1 VGGNDDV
8 SAALEIDGVSKRF
21 AGLRAVH
28 DLSFRVDTGEIVG
41 LIGPNGAGK
50 TTTVDLIAGF
60 QRVDAGSIRFGGKAL
75 VGLRPHAVARLGLC
89 KTFQVAQPFG
99 DMTVLE
105 NAMVGALAW
114 TSRVARAEG
123 AAVQNVLR
131 VGLGHR
137 LHSRARE
144 LTTIDQRRLEVAR
157 ALATRPRLLLLDE
170 TMAGLNPSEVEVGL
184 KLIHDL
190 RADGLTLLVIEH
202 NVRAIVALAD
212 RLVAMDHGQK
222 IAEGRPADVVRDE
235 AVVTAYL
242 GQPHDA

>member
-1 VGGNDDV
+1 V
-8 SAALEIDGVSKRF
+8 SAALEIEGVSKRF
-21 AGLRAVH
+21 AGLRAVQ
-28 DLSFRVDTGEIVG
+28 DLSLRVDPGEIVG

-50 TTTVDLIAGF
+50 TTTVDLVAGF
-60 QRVDAGSIRFGGKAL
+60 QRADAGSIRFGGKAL
-75 VGLRPHAVARLGLC
+75 AGLRPHAVARLGLC

-114 TSRVARAEG
+114 TSRLGRAEA
-123 AAVQNVLR
+123 AAVESVRR

-137 LHSRARE
+137 LQSRARE

-170 TMAGLNPSEVEVGL
+170 TMAGLNASEVDVGL
-184 KLIHDL
+184 KLIQDL
-190 RADGLTLLVIEH
+190 RDDGLTLLVIEH
-202 NVRAIVALAD
+202 NVRAILALAD

-222 IAEGRPADVVRDE
+222 IAEGRPADVVRDQ

>member
-1 VGGNDDV
+1 VT
-8 SAALEIDGVSKRF
+8 ATLEVDGVSKRF
-21 AGLRAVH
+21 AGLRAVD
-28 DLSFRVDTGEIVG
+28 DLSFRIDAGEIVG

-60 QRVDAGSIRFGGKAL
+60 QRADTGSIRFGGEAL
-75 VGLRPHAVARLGLC
+75 VGLPPHAVARHGLC

-99 DMTVLE
+99 DMTVRE

-114 TSRVARAEG
+114 TGRLSRAEE
-123 AAVQNVLR
+123 AAVQSVRR

-170 TMAGLNPSEVEVGL
+170 TMAGLNPAEVDVGL
-184 KLIHDL
+184 ELIRAL
-190 RADGLTLLVIEH
+190 RDDGLTLLVIEH

-212 RLVAMDHGQK
+212 RLVAMDHGRK
-222 IAEGRPADVVRDE
+222 IAEGRPADVMRDA

-242 GQPHDA
+242 GEPADARAQ

>member
-1 VGGNDDV
+1 V
-8 SAALEIDGVSKRF
+8 SALLEIEGVSKRF

-28 DLSFRVDTGEIVG
+28 DLSLRVEAGEIVG

-50 TTTVDLIAGF
+50 TTTVDLVAGF
-60 QRVDAGSIRFGGKAL
+60 QRVDAGGIRFAGEAL
-75 VGLRPHAVARLGLC
+75 AGLPPHAVARRGIC

-114 TSRVARAEG
+114 TSRLARAEG
-123 AAVQNVLR
+123 AAVRSVER

-170 TMAGLNPSEVEVGL
+170 TMAGLNPSEVEIGL
-184 KLIHDL
+184 ELIRGL
-190 RADGLTLLVIEH
+190 RDDGLSLLVIEH

-222 IAEGRPADVVRDE
+222 IAEGQPVDVVRDE

-242 GQPHDA
+242 GEPHDA

>member
-1 VGGNDDV
+1 L
-8 SAALEIDGVSKRF
+8 SAALEIVGVSKRF
-21 AGLRAVH
+21 GGLRAVR
-28 DLSFRVDTGEIVG
+28 DLSFRIASGEIVG

-60 QRVDAGSIRFGGKAL
+60 QRADAGSIHLGGEPLA
-75 VGLRPHAVARLGLC
+75 GLRPHAVARRGLC

-114 TSRVARAEG
+114 TSRLGRAEA
-123 AAVQNVLR
+123 AAVESVRR

-137 LHSRARE
+137 LQSRARE

-170 TMAGLNPSEVEVGL
+170 TMAGLNASEVDVGL
-184 KLIHDL
+184 KLIQDL
-190 RADGLTLLVIEH
+190 RDDGLTLLVIEH
-202 NVRAIVALAD
+202 NVRAILALAD

-222 IAEGRPADVVRDE
+222 IAEGRPADVVRDQ

>member
-1 VGGNDDV
+1 M
-8 SAALEIDGVSKRF
+8 SAALEIEGVSKRF
-21 AGLRAVH
+21 AGLRAVQ
-28 DLSFRVDTGEIVG
+28 DLSLRVDPGEIVG

-75 VGLRPHAVARLGLC
+75 AGLRPHKVARLGLC

-114 TSRVARAEG
+114 TSRLGRAEA
-123 AAVQNVLR
+123 AAVESVRR

-137 LHSRARE
+137 LQSRARE

-170 TMAGLNPSEVEVGL
+170 TMAGLNASEVDVGL
-184 KLIHDL
+184 KLIQDL
-190 RADGLTLLVIEH
+190 RDDGLTLLVIEH
-202 NVRAIVALAD
+202 NVRAILALAD

>member
-1 VGGNDDV
+1 L
-8 SAALEIDGVSKRF
+8 SAALEIEGVSKRF
-21 AGLRAVH
+21 AGLRAVQ
-28 DLSFRVDTGEIVG
+28 DLSLRVDPGEIVG

-50 TTTVDLIAGF
+50 TTTVDLVAGF
-60 QRVDAGSIRFGGKAL
+60 QRADAGSIRFGGKAL
-75 VGLRPHAVARLGLC
+75 AGLRPHAVARLGLC

-114 TSRVARAEG
+114 TSRLGRAEA
-123 AAVQNVLR
+123 AAVESVRR

-137 LHSRARE
+137 LQSRARE

-170 TMAGLNPSEVEVGL
+170 TMAGLNASEVDVGL
-184 KLIHDL
+184 KLIQDL
-190 RADGLTLLVIEH
+190 RDDGLTLLVIEH
-202 NVRAIVALAD
+202 NVRAILALAD

-222 IAEGRPADVVRDE
+222 IAEGRPADVVRDQ